1 MSGLGR
7 AQHRRWWG
15 RRGSGVQGEVDEGG
29 GCAREGMG
37 ERFPPARWLFLR
49 GSDLASG
56 IEDGRGAPR
65 ADPMMAAPMAW
76 GGVCVAERI
85 SGVSRGEDVGEDGG
99 RTVHRRWMWTSTLTS

>member
-1 MSGLGR
+1 
-7 AQHRRWWG
+7 
-15 RRGSGVQGEVDEGG
+15 VQGEVDEGG